1 MFHRGL
7 MFVCLLSAAC
17 ATAPGKGSGGGQEP
31 FAEQAKAGAALYS
44 EHFADCH
51 GASGQG
57 TEKAPAVV
65 GLAAG
70 ALPLDPPASR
80 EHRKG
85 QFKTV
90 MDVAAFAVK
99 NMPANEP
106 GSLKEEDYWRIL
118 AFDLKANGVD
128 LGEKHLDASLA
139 QTLTI
144 PR

>member
-1 MFHRGL
+1 MRCNGF
-7 MFVCLLSAAC
+7 
-17 ATAPGKGSGGGQEP
+17 E
-31 FAEQAKAGAALYS
+31 
-44 EHFADCH
+44 
-51 GASGQG
+51 G
-57 TEKAPAVV
+57 TDKAPRVV
-65 GLAAG
+65 GLKEG

-99 NMPANEP
+99 NMPGDAP

-128 LGEKHLDASLA
+128 LGEQHLDGTLA
-139 QTLTI
+139 PTLTI